1 MMLLLAIALGFLGVA
16 AAVLI
21 QTVAG
26 DVAGAVLVVV
36 ALVAIIRSVI
46 RLAGD
51 AGAPGEPVR
60 SPPSGSSREATS
72 RSR

>member
-1 MMLLLAIALGFLGVA
+1 MILVLAIGLGFLGVA

-21 QTVAG
+21 QTMAG
-26 DVAGAVLVVV
+26 DVVGAVLVVV

-51 AGAPGEPVR
+51 AGAPGEPVGPAR
-60 SPPSGSSREATS
+60 SGSSREATS
-72 RSR
+72 RYR

>member
-1 MMLLLAIALGFLGVA
+1 MLLLLAIALGFLGVA
-16 AAVLI
+16 AAVLL
-21 QTVAG
+21 QSVAG

-46 RLAGD
+46 RLAGE

-60 SPPSGSSREATS
+60 PVRSGSSREATS
-72 RSR
+72 RFR